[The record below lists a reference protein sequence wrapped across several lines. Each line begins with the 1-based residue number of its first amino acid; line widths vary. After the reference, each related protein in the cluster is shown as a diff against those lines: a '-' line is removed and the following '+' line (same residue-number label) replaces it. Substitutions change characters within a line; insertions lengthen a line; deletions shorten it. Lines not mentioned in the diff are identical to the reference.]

1 LRRRGQRS
9 YVRAIRLAIT
19 SDLHVDH
26 HADAIPL
33 LAEAVKRTEADVL
46 VVAGDLTANGEL
58 LERSLASLR
67 GSAREA
73 VFVPGN
79 HDLWCKADGAS
90 SKERYERIVPA
101 HVRNAGF
108 HAPFTEERVVLFG
121 HRFVSVTGWYDY
133 SLRDVE
139 LDHELLPEHYAEGRF
154 GPLHWSDKL
163 LVRWPEGERRL
174 EDPEICDRQVASLK
188 RQLAQPG
195 AEPIVA
201 VLHHLP
207 FKELTTSSGMPWN
220 FLNGFMGSARLGDLL
235 MADRRVRLS
244 ISGHT
249 HFHKDVQIVRGDRT
263 LRAVVSPLGYPREYR
278 RAGFTLP
285 EQVQRRVLVIDL

>member
-1 LRRRGQRS
+1 
-9 YVRAIRLAIT
+9 VR
-19 SDLHVDH
+19 
-26 HADAIPL
+26 
-33 LAEAVKRTEADVL
+33 RTEADVL
-46 VVAGDLTANGEL
+46 VVAGDLTANGDL
-58 LERSLASLR
+58 LERSLAGLR
-67 GSAREA
+67 GSAKEA

-79 HDLWCKADGAS
+79 HDLWCKPDGAS

-101 HVRNAGF
+101 HVRSAGF
-108 HAPFTEERVVLFG
+108 HAPFTEERTVLFG

-133 SLRDVE
+133 SLRNIE
-139 LDHELLPEHYAEGRF
+139 LDETFTPEKYASGSF
-154 GPLHWSDKL
+154 GMLQWSDKF
-163 LVRWPEGERRL
+163 LVRWPEGEL
-174 EDPEICDRQVASLK
+174 VLDDPQICDRQVASLK

-207 FKELTTSSGMPWN
+207 FKELTTSPGMPWN

-235 MADRRVRLS
+235 LADRRVRLS

-249 HFHKDVQIVRGDRT
+249 HFAKDVQVVRGDRT
-263 LRAVVSPLGYPREYR
+263 LRAVVIPLGYPREYK

-285 EQVQRRVLVIDL
+285 EQVLRRVLVIDR